1 MVFNDFIIIIHFKPS
16 IKSQRIGIESE
27 LLIIFHFRNH
37 HQILL
42 RLNLD
47 HQIRTRRLQ
56 LCPLDLEIIKN
67 I

>member
-27 LLIIFHFRNH
+27 LLIIFHLRNH